1 VKLSLL
7 DLELALRRDSA
18 LAWAACLLAGIWA
31 AAHFFLVRPL
41 EFESAQRA
49 SALQQAERIARKQA
63 APVSHPVSLV
73 EQRMS
78 AFEET
83 LCDSERIN
91 ALVGT
96 LFEHALKHKLVLAQ
110 AEYKLEHDKAGA
122 FDVYQI
128 LLPARGGYP
137 QLRAF
142 VDAAL
147 ADLRCAAIEDMDFK
161 REGIGAAQIEARMKL
176 VFFLKARAR

>member
-7 DLELALRRDSA
+7 DLQLAFRRDSA
-18 LAWAACLLAGIWA
+18 LAWTACVVAAAWA
-31 AAHFFLVRPL
+31 ASYYFLVRPL
-41 EFESAQRA
+41 EAENSQRA
-49 SALQQAERIARKQA
+49 RELQQAELTARMHA
-63 APVSHPVSLV
+63 APGPQPISLV
-73 EQRMS
+73 EQRLS

-83 LCDSERIN
+83 LCEAEKIN

-96 LFEHALKHKLVLAQ
+96 LFDHAIKRNLVLAQ

-122 FDVYQI
+122 FDTYQVS
-128 LLPARGGYP
+128 LPVRGPYS

-142 VDAAL
+142 VDSAL
-147 ADLRCAAIEDMDFK
+147 ADLRCASIEDIDFK
-161 REGIGAAQIEARMKL
+161 REGIGATQIEARMKL